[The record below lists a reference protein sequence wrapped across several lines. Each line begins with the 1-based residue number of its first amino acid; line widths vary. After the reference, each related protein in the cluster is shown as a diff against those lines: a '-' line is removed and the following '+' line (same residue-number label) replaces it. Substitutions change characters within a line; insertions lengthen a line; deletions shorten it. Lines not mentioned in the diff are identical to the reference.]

1 MGRFM
6 RMFERRCVQVLA
18 NGHAGQS
25 FRLACLPG
33 RNPGGCPPRL
43 LRDRPADEPHGWRKS
58 AREWGMG
65 YMLCMG
71 SNSVDGGKGYEGLMA
86 EGLPLVAKGP
96 PLGRGGM
103 GGENICGGSACRVA
117 RV

>member
-1 MGRFM
+1 
-6 RMFERRCVQVLA
+6 
-18 NGHAGQS
+18 
-25 FRLACLPG
+25 
-33 RNPGGCPPRL
+33 
-43 LRDRPADEPHGWRKS
+43 
-58 AREWGMG
+58 MG

-96 PLGRGGM
+96 PLGRNGM